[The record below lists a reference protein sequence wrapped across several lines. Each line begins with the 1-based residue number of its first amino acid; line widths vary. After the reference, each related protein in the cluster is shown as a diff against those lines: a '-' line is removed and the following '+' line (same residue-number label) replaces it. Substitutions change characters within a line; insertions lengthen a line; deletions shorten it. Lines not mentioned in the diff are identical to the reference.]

1 MQAKGKLGAG
11 NRTGALVTF
20 VQNALPGQRVN
31 ARVVKCKSKYAECKL
46 EDVLERSPS
55 EQAIPYQEIPGAPYA
70 HLPITD
76 QHAMKEQTALSLPQ
90 NRQRGAPRQRVP
102 RVGRFARNWHYR
114 NKMETASRP
123 S

>member
-1 MQAKGKLGAG
+1 MRRERLFRKNQVLTLDIQDVAFGGKGIARQETDRGPF
-11 NRTGALVTF
+11 VIF

-70 HLPITD
+70 HLPIAD
-76 QHAMKEQTALSLPQ
+76 QHTLLSLI
-90 NRQRGAPRQRVP
+90 
-102 RVGRFARNWHYR
+102 HI
-114 NKMETASRP
+114 
-123 S
+123 